1 MRETPIKDA
10 IQAMRNDTSG
20 DIKYIG
26 MNMRSNLTYRD
37 IFLSKYGRPAFDE
50 LFTMV
55 KTPRELA
62 LDSAT
67 YGPNGSSVKNF
78 DFQSIK
84 NEKLIKNIHDL
95 AHNYTT
101 TLQFSSNGDTSGFS
115 NKVYADNHQL
125 SLTPTLFWYDNTH
138 LCLTSHYRDFI
149 FDPKYRMVARGGFVE
164 DKLSPAI
171 TKHVEK
177 IGLTEGH
184 RRFGCY
190 LLDDHS
196 GYYFTGHLDGG
207 SFMTDE
213 EKAKLR
219 PKC

>member
-10 IQAMRNDTSG
+10 IQAMINDKSG

-26 MNMRSNLTYRD
+26 MNMRSNLNYRD
-37 IFLSKYGRPAFDE
+37 IFLSKYRRTAFNE
-50 LFTMV
+50 LLTMV
-55 KTPRELA
+55 KTPTDLA

-67 YGPNGSSVKNF
+67 YGPDGSSVANF

-84 NEKLIKNIHDL
+84 NEKLIKNIRDL
-95 AHNYTT
+95 AQSYTKT
-101 TLQFSSNGDTSGFS
+101 MQFRSNRGRSETYTSVDTD
-115 NKVYADNHQL
+115 KHQL

-171 TKHVEK
+171 TKSVERL
-177 IGLTEGH
+177 GLREGH

-207 SFMTDE
+207 SFMSAK
-213 EKAKLR
+213 EKAKLGR
-219 PKC
+219 NC